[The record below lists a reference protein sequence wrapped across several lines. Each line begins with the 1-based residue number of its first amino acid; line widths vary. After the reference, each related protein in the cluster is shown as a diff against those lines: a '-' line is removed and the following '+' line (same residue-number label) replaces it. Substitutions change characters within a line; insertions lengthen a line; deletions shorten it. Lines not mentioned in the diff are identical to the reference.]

1 MATVTDYCLAGE
13 GFEEGAC
20 PMPLPRKKYNAIQVK
35 LFTSRK
41 DTVHNLVYSCAHVPA
56 Q

>member
-1 MATVTDYCLAGE
+1 MVTVLPSCGGGVWGGGLA
-13 GFEEGAC
+13 
-20 PMPLPRKKYNAIQVK
+20 LPRKKYNAIQVK

-41 DTVHNLVYSCAHVPA
+41 DTVRNLVYSCARAPA